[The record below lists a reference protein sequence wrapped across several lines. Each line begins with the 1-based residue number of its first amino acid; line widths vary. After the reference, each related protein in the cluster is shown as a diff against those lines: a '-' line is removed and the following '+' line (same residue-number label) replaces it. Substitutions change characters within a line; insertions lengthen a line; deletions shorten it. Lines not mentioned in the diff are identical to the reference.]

1 MSAQGAR
8 RALDQALGGWL
19 ALALVVGLL
28 IAEGC
33 GVSITSGPAEEPF
46 VRWRCKSS
54 PMEGAGDLVVV
65 CRDNLTLDCHA
76 VWRGYQ
82 SAASLGVVPCDVS
95 HAVGGGR

>member
-8 RALDQALGGWL
+8 RALDQALTGWF
-19 ALALVVGLL
+19 ALAVVVGLL
-28 IAEGC
+28 LVEGC
-33 GVSITSGPAEEPF
+33 GAITSGPAEEPF